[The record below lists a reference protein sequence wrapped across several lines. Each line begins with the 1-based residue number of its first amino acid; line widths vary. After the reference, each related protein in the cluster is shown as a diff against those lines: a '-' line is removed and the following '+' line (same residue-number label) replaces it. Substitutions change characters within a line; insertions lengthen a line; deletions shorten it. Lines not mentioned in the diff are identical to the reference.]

1 MLLYTVIHLFLWQ
14 NKPMHILLID
24 DDIALCEL
32 MERFLQS
39 EGFHVRSAHDGDHG
53 LQLASEGNY
62 DLAVLDI
69 MMPKKSGM
77 DVLRELRQKS
87 QLPVI
92 MMTARGEEM
101 DRIIG
106 LELGADDYLPKPCN
120 PRELAARI
128 RAILRR
134 SEKKSGL
141 EASTACQTKKFGSL
155 EWQPKSRTILD
166 QSGAIELTS
175 TEYNILSVLMQHAG
189 EVVSKHELSEA
200 ALGKHFAPFDRAL
213 DVHIGHLRKKI
224 PPANNNMPRL
234 KTVRSVG
241 WLFVPE

>member
-1 MLLYTVIHLFLWQ
+1 MVIQSVFTPPLWQ

-24 DDIALCEL
+24 DDIELCDL
-32 MERFLQS
+32 LTRFLHS
-39 EGFHVRSAHDGDHG
+39 EGFKVTSVHDGERG
-53 LQLASEGNY
+53 LKMACEGDF
-62 DLAVLDI
+62 DLVVLD
-69 MMPKKSGM
+69 MMLPKKNGM
-77 DVLRELRQKS
+77 DVLRELRQS
-87 QLPVI
+87 SALPV
-92 MMTARGEEM
+92 MMLTARGEEM

-134 SEKKSGL
+134 TETQ
-141 EASTACQTKKFGSL
+141 ASDSTSQNMSFGSL
-155 EWQPKSRTILD
+155 TWQPSSRTILN
-166 QSGAIELTS
+166 QSEPIELTS

-200 ALGKHFAPFDRAL
+200 ALGKHFAAFDRSL

-224 PPANNNMPRL
+224 PPTIGHTQRI
-234 KTVRSVG
+234 KTVHSVG

>member
-1 MLLYTVIHLFLWQ
+1 MLFYAVMNVFLWQ
-14 NKPMHILLID
+14 NKPMRILLID
-24 DDIALCEL
+24 DDIELCEL
-32 MERFLQS
+32 MTRFLQG
-39 EGFHVRSAHDGDHG
+39 EGFQVDAAHDGLHG
-53 LQLASEGNY
+53 LKLACAGGY

-77 DVLRELRQKS
+77 DVLRELRQQS
-87 QLPVI
+87 NLPVI

-134 SEKKSGL
+134 SENNNTHDDSAQPNK
-141 EASTACQTKKFGSL
+141 TFGSL
-155 EWQPKSRTILD
+155 EWRPKSRTILAG
-166 QSGAIELTS
+166 SATIELT
-175 TEYNILSVLMQHAG
+175 TMEYNILSVLMQYAG
-189 EVVSKHELSEA
+189 EVVSKHELSKA
-200 ALGKHFAPFDRAL
+200 ALGKHFSPFDRSL

-224 PPANNNMPRL
+224 PQTSNQMPRI

-241 WLFVPE
+241 WLFIPE